1 MPPFSVYRSSWTLG
15 KCDSGLSVDCPE
27 IAKKNN
33 VMCKLCWEIADEQEQ
48 ENTKQAFQGTY
59 CTQFGCW
66 ESAGRAYGWCR
77 KHTVAR
83 AADHS
88 AVASPP
94 ATASPLSQAASSS
107 EQVVSEEMR
116 LGRGTFGNTGMKGIP
131 WASRQSQAVK
141 GDSLFELHKAL
152 SPLPSRRRK
161 DADGRDAD
169 GRDVTLEYAK
179 SNMTLMEIK
188 SVNALNLEMF
198 NLKVDGA
205 DKADRADRTISW
217 IGPRP
222 RRSQPL
228 IHGVMIKVD
237 AADPSRW
244 NAPSSSSSHMR
255 TPTFEEVDYY
265 ALIDGVMI
273 KVDAAD

>member
-88 AVASPP
+88 AGSG
-94 ATASPLSQAASSS
+94 S
-107 EQVVSEEMR
+107 
-116 LGRGTFGNTGMKGIP
+116 
-131 WASRQSQAVK
+131 
-141 GDSLFELHKAL
+141 
-152 SPLPSRRRK
+152 
-161 DADGRDAD
+161 
-169 GRDVTLEYAK
+169 
-179 SNMTLMEIK
+179 
-188 SVNALNLEMF
+188 
-198 NLKVDGA
+198 
-205 DKADRADRTISW
+205 
-217 IGPRP
+217 RP
-222 RRSQPL
+222 RRITTEADHDQMQQL
-228 IHGVMIKVD
+228 IAEADSAELHRIIVAAADRLSILAVAAELHRSAAPDAPHDLPDIFAASTSWYQHD
-237 AADPSRW
+237 AAPATPDARTER
-244 NAPSSSSSHMR
+244 SSASK
-255 TPTFEEVDYY
+255 DWY
-265 ALIDGVMI
+265 
-273 KVDAAD
+273 